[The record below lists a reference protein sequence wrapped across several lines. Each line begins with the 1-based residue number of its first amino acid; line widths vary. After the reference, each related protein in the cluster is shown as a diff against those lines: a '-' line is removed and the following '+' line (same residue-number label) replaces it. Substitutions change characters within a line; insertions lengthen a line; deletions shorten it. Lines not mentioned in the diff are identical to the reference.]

1 MIWRRSLKIIILI
14 FEKLL
19 ITALKKS
26 KNGGRGGGGEG
37 RGYYIPFAKWD
48 YCNPFYPLRLSFMIN
63 GSRSG

>member
-26 KNGGRGGGGEG
+26 KNGGRGGGEG

-63 GSRSG
+63 GSRNG